1 MIPLGIM
8 TKEEAN
14 NIIAKNEA
22 MVIVCTYNVLFT
34 NDIVIGL
41 TIEAVE
47 SIRKSPLYRFDTKRK
62 VNIVEKDRLKYER
75 MINEVIGN
83 TSSFFA
89 DANDIFLE
97 DIQKHVDILY
107 YSIKREFDKVN
118 LSFSDIIARMELA
131 RTLCEFSCLQLDK
144 REEELQEKDKRFK
157 KFGIDYLRLTNLL
170 RSLSETMKTLN
181 VPCTVNLNTEECTKA
196 INILSVKL
204 ADANTI
210 AKAISA

>member
-1 MIPLGIM
+1 M

-14 NIIAKNEA
+14 NIIAENEA
-22 MVIVCTYNVLFT
+22 MVIGCTYNVLFT

-47 SIRKSPLYRFDTKRK
+47 SIRESPLYRFDTKRK

-89 DANDIFLE
+89 DVNDIFLE

-107 YSIKREFDKVN
+107 YSIKREFDKVK

>member
-1 MIPLGIM
+1 M

-14 NIIAKNEA
+14 NIIAENEA
-22 MVIVCTYNVLFT
+22 MVIGCTYNVLFT

-181 VPCTVNLNTEECTKA
+181 VP
-196 INILSVKL
+196 
-204 ADANTI
+204 
-210 AKAISA
+210 

>member
-1 MIPLGIM
+1 M

-14 NIIAKNEA
+14 NIIAENEA
-22 MVIVCTYNVLFT
+22 MVIGCTYNVLFT

-75 MINEVIGN
+75 LINEVIGN

-89 DANDIFLE
+89 DDNDIFLE

>member
-1 MIPLGIM
+1 M

-14 NIIAKNEA
+14 NIIAENEA
-22 MVIVCTYNVLFT
+22 MVIGCTYNVLFT

-47 SIRKSPLYRFDTKRK
+47 SIRKTPLYRFDTKRK

-75 MINEVIGN
+75 LINEVIGN

-118 LSFSDIIARMELA
+118 LSFSDIIAA

-204 ADANTI
+204 AYANTI

>member
-1 MIPLGIM
+1 M

-14 NIIAKNEA
+14 NIIAENEA
-22 MVIVCTYNVLFT
+22 MVIGCTYNVLFT

-75 MINEVIGN
+75 LINEVIGN

-157 KFGIDYLRLTNLL
+157 KFGIDYLRLTDLL

-196 INILSVKL
+196 INILSLKL

>member
-1 MIPLGIM
+1 M

-14 NIIAKNEA
+14 NIIAENEA
-22 MVIVCTYNVLFT
+22 MVIGCTYNVLFT

-75 MINEVIGN
+75 LINEVIGN

-144 REEELQEKDKRFK
+144 REEELQ
-157 KFGIDYLRLTNLL
+157 
-170 RSLSETMKTLN
+170 
-181 VPCTVNLNTEECTKA
+181 
-196 INILSVKL
+196 
-204 ADANTI
+204 
-210 AKAISA
+210 

>member
-1 MIPLGIM
+1 M

-14 NIIAKNEA
+14 NIIAGNEA
-22 MVIVCTYNVLFT
+22 MVIGCTYNVLFT

-83 TSSFFA
+83 RSSFFA

-118 LSFSDIIARMELA
+118 LSFSDIIARMEIA

>member
-1 MIPLGIM
+1 M

-14 NIIAKNEA
+14 NIIAENEA
-22 MVIVCTYNVLFT
+22 MVIGCTYNVLFT

-97 DIQKHVDILY
+97 DIQKYVDILY

-181 VPCTVNLNTEECTKA
+181 VPCTVNLNTEECTKE

>member
-1 MIPLGIM
+1 M

-14 NIIAKNEA
+14 NIIAENEA
-22 MVIVCTYNVLFT
+22 MVIGCTYNVLFT

-75 MINEVIGN
+75 LINEVIGN

-118 LSFSDIIARMELA
+118 LSFSGIIARMELA

-204 ADANTI
+204 ADALI
-210 AKAISA
+210 EELKKGK

>member
-1 MIPLGIM
+1 M

-14 NIIAKNEA
+14 NIIAENEA
-22 MVIVCTYNVLFT
+22 MVIGCTYNVLFT

-47 SIRKSPLYRFDTKRK
+47 SIRKTPLYRFDTKRK

-181 VPCTVNLNTEECTKA
+181 VPCTVNLNTEECTKS

>member
-1 MIPLGIM
+1 M

-14 NIIAKNEA
+14 NIIAENEA
-22 MVIVCTYNVLFT
+22 MVIGCTYNVLFT

-47 SIRKSPLYRFDTKRK
+47 SIRKTPLYRFDTKRK

-75 MINEVIGN
+75 MINEVIGY

>member
-1 MIPLGIM
+1 M

-14 NIIAKNEA
+14 NIIAENEA
-22 MVIVCTYNVLFT
+22 MVIGCTYNVLFT

-47 SIRKSPLYRFDTKRK
+47 SIRKTPLYRFDTKRK

-75 MINEVIGN
+75 LINEVIGN

-89 DANDIFLE
+89 DANAIFLE

>member
-1 MIPLGIM
+1 M

-14 NIIAKNEA
+14 NIIAENEA
-22 MVIVCTYNVLFT
+22 MVIGCTYNVLFT

-97 DIQKHVDILY
+97 DIQKYVDILY

-118 LSFSDIIARMELA
+118 LSFSGIIARMELA

>member
-1 MIPLGIM
+1 M

-14 NIIAKNEA
+14 NIIAENEA
-22 MVIVCTYNVLFT
+22 MVIGCTYNVLFT

-47 SIRKSPLYRFDTKRK
+47 SIRKTPLYRFDTKRK
-62 VNIVEKDRLKYER
+62 VNIVEKDRLKYGR

-118 LSFSDIIARMELA
+118 LSFSGIIARMELA

>member
-1 MIPLGIM
+1 M

-14 NIIAKNEA
+14 NIIAENEA
-22 MVIVCTYNVLFT
+22 MVIGCTYNVLFT

-47 SIRKSPLYRFDTKRK
+47 SIRKSPLYRFDIKRK

-75 MINEVIGN
+75 MINKVIGN

-157 KFGIDYLRLTNLL
+157 KFGINYLRLTNLL

-181 VPCTVNLNTEECTKA
+181 APCTVNLNTEECTKA

>member
-1 MIPLGIM
+1 M

-14 NIIAKNEA
+14 NIIAENEA
-22 MVIVCTYNVLFT
+22 MVIGCTYNVLFT

-75 MINEVIGN
+75 MINEAIGG

>member
-1 MIPLGIM
+1 M

-14 NIIAKNEA
+14 NIIAENEA
-22 MVIVCTYNVLFT
+22 MVIGCTYNVLFT

-144 REEELQEKDKRFK
+144 REEELQGKDKRFK
-157 KFGIDYLRLTNLL
+157 KFSIDYLRLTNLL

-181 VPCTVNLNTEECTKA
+181 VPCTENLNTEECTKA

>member
-1 MIPLGIM
+1 M

-14 NIIAKNEA
+14 NIITENEA
-22 MVIVCTYNVLFT
+22 MVIGCTYNVLFT

-107 YSIKREFDKVN
+107 YSIEREFDKVN

>member
-1 MIPLGIM
+1 M

-14 NIIAKNEA
+14 NIIAENEA
-22 MVIVCTYNVLFT
+22 MVIGCTYNVLFT

-83 TSSFFA
+83 TSSFLA

-107 YSIKREFDKVN
+107 YSIKREFDKVS

>member
-1 MIPLGIM
+1 M

-14 NIIAKNEA
+14 NIIAENEA
-22 MVIVCTYNVLFT
+22 MVIGCTYNVLFT

-181 VPCTVNLNTEECTKA
+181 VPCTVNLNTEECTKE

>member
-1 MIPLGIM
+1 M

-14 NIIAKNEA
+14 NIIAENEA
-22 MVIVCTYNVLFT
+22 MVIGCTYNVLFT

-144 REEELQEKDKRFK
+144 REEELQDKDKRFK

-181 VPCTVNLNTEECTKA
+181 VPCTVNLNTEECIKA

>member
-1 MIPLGIM
+1 M

-14 NIIAKNEA
+14 NIIAENEA
-22 MVIVCTYNVLFT
+22 MVIGCTYNVLFT

-83 TSSFFA
+83 TNSFFA

-107 YSIKREFDKVN
+107 YSIKREFDKVK

-157 KFGIDYLRLTNLL
+157 KLGIDYLRLTNLL

>member
-1 MIPLGIM
+1 M

-14 NIIAKNEA
+14 NIIAENEA
-22 MVIVCTYNVLFT
+22 MVIGCTYNVLFT

-181 VPCTVNLNTEECTKA
+181 VPCMVNLNTEECTKA

>member
-1 MIPLGIM
+1 M

-14 NIIAKNEA
+14 NIIAENEA
-22 MVIVCTYNVLFT
+22 MVIGCTYNVLFT

-181 VPCTVNLNTEECTKA
+181 VPCTVNLNTEECTKG

>member
-1 MIPLGIM
+1 M

-14 NIIAKNEA
+14 NIIAENEA
-22 MVIVCTYNVLFT
+22 MVIGCTYNVLFT

-47 SIRKSPLYRFDTKRK
+47 SIRKSSLYRFDTKRK

-75 MINEVIGN
+75 MINEVIGS

>member
-14 NIIAKNEA
+14 NIIAENEA
-22 MVIVCTYNVLFT
+22 MVIGCTYNVLFT

-131 RTLCEFSCLQLDK
+131 EHCVNSHAFNWIKEK
-144 REEELQEKDKRFK
+144 RNFKRR
-157 KFGIDYLRLTNLL
+157 ISVSRNSALTIY
-170 RSLSETMKTLN
+170 
-181 VPCTVNLNTEECTKA
+181 V
-196 INILSVKL
+196 
-204 ADANTI
+204 
-210 AKAISA
+210 

>member
-1 MIPLGIM
+1 M

-14 NIIAKNEA
+14 NIIAENEA
-22 MVIVCTYNVLFT
+22 MVIGCTYNVLFT

-118 LSFSDIIARMELA
+118 LSFADIIARMELA